1 MKKKCKKAFKVFSI
15 LAAIVG
21 IGAAIYL
28 AVTKLKA
35 KPTPEYFDDND
46 FFECDNE
53 IEVVEV
59 KDDEKAEEKV
69 ENSAEEKKEAPKKA
83 EPKKATKKSAPKKAS
98 NKKSE

>member
-1 MKKKCKKAFKVFSI
+1 MNEKLKKALKVFSI
-15 LAAIVG
+15 ITAIVG

-35 KPTPEYFDDND
+35 SQEPEYFDDND

-59 KDDEKAEEKV
+59 KDDDAKTEEKV
-69 ENSAEEKKEAPKKA
+69 EEAEKKEAPKKA
-83 EPKKATKKSAPKKAS
+83 ADKKSK
-98 NKKSE
+98 

>member
-1 MKKKCKKAFKVFSI
+1 MSDKLKKAFKVFSI
-15 LAAIVG
+15 IAAIVG

-35 KPTPEYFDDND
+35 KQEPEYFDDND

-59 KDDEKAEEKV
+59 KDDDAKVEVEEK
-69 ENSAEEKKEAPKKA
+69 EEEKKAPKKA
-83 EPKKATKKSAPKKAS
+83 A
-98 NKKSE
+98 NKKSK